1 MVIKFNKLKTLIV
14 LVFLITSGYLKVSAQ
29 QQILQTQYMFNGL
42 SINPAYA
49 GSHEALSLTA
59 LYRSQWAGYSE
70 GAPYSYSLSGHMP
83 INRTRIAI
91 GAMAFN
97 ESLGEKQEMGFQ
109 MAYAYRIPLSDGIL
123 SMGLQAGVINAKL
136 NANYYLFN
144 PDDPNFPT
152 GEISSFMP
160 TFGAGLYYS
169 SDNLVLGFSIPN
181 LGIYNNGEGENQV
194 VSIEEIRHYIF
205 SAGYI
210 FDLNS
215 DLKLKPSLL
224 TRYKEGQGVELDLN
238 TTLVINETFWLGAS
252 YRHLNSINFL
262 SQIQLTNQLQFGYSY
277 DFPIN
282 SEIHQVSSGSHEIML
297 NYRFRIFSGGDSA
310 PSPGFF

>member
-1 MVIKFNKLKTLIV
+1 MVININKLKTFLV
-14 LVFLITSGYLKVSAQ
+14 LVFLISVSYLKVSAQ

-42 SINPAYA
+42 AINPAYA
-49 GSHEALSLTA
+49 GSHEGLSLTA
-59 LYRSQWAGYSE
+59 LYRTQWAGYNE
-70 GAPYSYSLSGHMP
+70 GAPNSYSFSGHMP

-97 ESLGEKQEMGFQ
+97 ESLGDKQQMGFQ
-109 MAYAYRIPLSDGIL
+109 MDYAYRIPLSDGVL

-136 NANYYLFN
+136 NSSYNLFH

-152 GEISSFMP
+152 GEISAFMP

-181 LGIYNNGEGENQV
+181 LGVYNNGDGAEQV
-194 VSIEEIRHYIF
+194 VTIEEIRHYIF

-210 FDLNS
+210 VDLNE

-224 TRYKEGQGVELDLN
+224 ARYKEGQGVELDLN
-238 TTLVINETFWLGAS
+238 TTLVINETFWFGAS

-277 DFPIN
+277 DYSTN

-297 NYRFRIFSGGDSA
+297 NYRFRIFGSGDSA